1 MLSRSVF
8 QAAYWPEQ
16 FVTIICQRS
25 GMFLAKFDQ
34 ELVGKKTE
42 WFKVKRLAIN
52 RWFVDA
58 RVAISAREIET
69 KFISLT
75 SKVKNICASTPTE
88 LTQIV
93 LSIILVLVDGTLAAQ
108 SPSQALPNKYF
119 IHLSQD
125 VCARSTHSEQK
136 TAQTETQTAWKQ
148 MRTPPGGWCLFQAAW
163 SKRSTGP
170 EKYKNATECN
180 KNKSMQFSPMCAAI
194 IKLQMQVTQ
203 RFAKLK
209 ISAV

>member
-8 QAAYWPEQ
+8 QAAYLPEQ
-16 FVTIICQRS
+16 FVTINCQRS

-42 WFKVKRLAIN
+42 WFKVSRLAIN

-58 RVAISAREIET
+58 RVAISAWEIET

-75 SKVKNICASTPTE
+75 SKVKNICASTPTQ

-93 LSIILVLVDGTLAAQ
+93 LSIIVVLVDTTLGAH

-125 VCARSTHSEQK
+125 FCARSTHSEQK
-136 TAQTETQTAWKQ
+136 TAQTETQTANAGNKWGRHLAGDVCFKQ
-148 MRTPPGGWCLFQAAW
+148 LDLKGQRVQ
-163 SKRSTGP
+163 RST
-170 EKYKNATECN
+170 KMQQNATKTNLCHFHQCAQQLSDC
-180 KNKSMQFSPMCAAI
+180 KSRWH
-194 IKLQMQVTQ
+194 KDLQ
-203 RFAKLK
+203 
-209 ISAV
+209 S